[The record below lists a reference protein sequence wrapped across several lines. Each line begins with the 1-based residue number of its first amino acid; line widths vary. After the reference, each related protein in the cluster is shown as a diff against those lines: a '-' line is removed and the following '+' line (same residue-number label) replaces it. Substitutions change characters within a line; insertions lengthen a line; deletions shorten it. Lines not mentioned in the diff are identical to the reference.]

1 MSGGGKSVCKGRMG
15 ASIATAVDTK
25 DFANNET
32 KLQKVCVKMWLFLCC
47 VVLFLTAWNLPF
59 IISSFFFSMSN

>member
-32 KLQKVCVKMWLFLCC
+32 QLQKVCVKM
-47 VVLFLTAWNLPF
+47 
-59 IISSFFFSMSN
+59 

>member
-47 VVLFLTAWNLPF
+47 VVSNGLKSPIYYLLFFLLNE
-59 IISSFFFSMSN
+59 